1 MESVIEMKLV
11 SRWRRPLLIGLTGAI
26 ALLMTM
32 AVVAA
37 WISRGAQLQR
47 NAVAAIERRGGQV
60 EYNWDWTDG
69 AKLPAGNPPWPAWLM
84 RILGV
89 DCFRH
94 VKRVSF
100 PPGWATDSEL
110 AIVAELNQVE
120 AVVVPGVKAE
130 PSVPKLTDLL
140 YRAWVEDF
148 KENEISDDGL
158 IHLTRLTYLR
168 SLDLSDTRITD
179 AGLAHLRELKSLREL
194 DVAGT
199 RVSVDGIGQLKGLT
213 TLRMVHVHVP
223 PMDLLEDEL
232 DELADRLKALK
243 LPSY

>member
-1 MESVIEMKLV
+1 METVIEMKIV
-11 SRWRRPLLIGLTGAI
+11 SRWRTPILIGSAGAIVLLI
-26 ALLMTM
+26 TM

-37 WISRGAQLQR
+37 WMLRGAQRQR
-47 NAVAAIERRGGQV
+47 DAVAAIERIGGEV
-60 EYNWDWTDG
+60 GYDREWTDG
-69 AKLPAGNPPWPAWLM
+69 AKLPAGNPPWPGWLV

-110 AIVAELNQVE
+110 AIIAELNQVE

-130 PSVPKLTDLL
+130 PPAAPMLTDLL

-158 IHLTRLTYLR
+158 IHLTRLTHLR
-168 SLDLSDTRITD
+168 SLDLSGTRITD

-199 RVSVDGIGQLKGLT
+199 RVTDAGTRQFTGLT
-213 TLRMVHVHVP
+213 RLQRIHVP
-223 PMDLLEDEL
+223 PIMMALTE
-232 DELADRLKALK
+232 DELADWIRARK